1 MIELERCSRAT
12 LLYDLATI
20 DSTMT
25 AVAAAARAHGIRVLF
40 AAKSFP
46 HPSVLA
52 LAAARL
58 DGFDVASHAELAAAK
73 AANAARSG
81 SISIADPTGRCAS
94 DAPPGSSVSVETPGE
109 LARVPA
115 HAAIAIRISASI
127 TGRDP
132 AIGAILDGS
141 GHRRSRF
148 GISDRVAIAELAAL
162 ARGRRLGVHLHHGPV
177 TATSAERFVASATA
191 ALALCDFTPAFLDLG
206 GAWHGIVDLP
216 GTFAAIRAA
225 VPREIELMIAPGR
238 LFARRAGFACGLVT
252 AARSVGDRELRVTD
266 LSRTCHLRWSPV
278 DLVAPAPHPGRG
290 VKVLIV
296 GPTCYEEDTIG
307 EWTVE
312 PIVVEQRVILR
323 DVPGYALAWNTGF
336 AGIPPAAVIVR

>member
-1 MIELERCSRAT
+1 MPAFELESCSRAT

-20 DSTMT
+20 DATMT
-25 AVAAAARAHGIRVLF
+25 AVAAAAHAHDIRVLF

-46 HPSVLA
+46 HPRVLA
-52 LAAARL
+52 LAAERL
-58 DGFDVASHAELAAAK
+58 DGFDVASYGELAAAK
-73 AANAARSG
+73 KL
-81 SISIADPTGRCAS
+81 ISIADPTGRTG
-94 DAPPGSSVSVETPGE
+94 DAAPAGSIVSVETPAQ

-132 AIGAILDGS
+132 AIGAVLDGS

-148 GISDRVAIAELAAL
+148 GLSDRGTIAELANL
-162 ARGRRLGVHLHHGPV
+162 ARRRRLGVHLHHGPV
-177 TATSAERFVASATA
+177 TATSAERFIASATG
-191 ALALCDFTPAFLDLG
+191 ALALCDFVPAFLDLG
-206 GAWHGIVDLP
+206 GAWHGIADLP
-216 GTFAAIRAA
+216 TTFAAIRAA
-225 VPREIELMIAPGR
+225 VPREIELIIEPGR
-238 LFARRAGFACGLVT
+238 LFAQRAGFACGLVT
-252 AARSVGDRELRVTD
+252 AARSVGDRELRVVD

-278 DLVAPAPHPGRG
+278 DLVAPPPHTGHG

-307 EWTVE
+307 EWIID

-336 AGIPPAAVIVR
+336 AGIPPADVIVR